1 MTKKSSFLNQKSF
14 KSLPNLLQQ
23 WWVWFAVIFVLT
35 FISFWPSFF
44 SAIVNI
50 ETHIIIHGISAISW
64 MLLAVVQAWLIKS
77 KWRKHHR
84 TIGYTSLVLAVILV
98 LSGLQVLQT
107 MLFKDHSVD
116 GSHPLLAI
124 KFLYAD
130 LTGLF
135 LFSSFLWLAIKAA
148 RSRDFSL
155 HMRLMACTAIIPL
168 EAALERTYIYGT
180 PSLVPNFN
188 IAFYTSVIT
197 LIVLMTLLVG
207 IDRWRKKSRWPY
219 ATLLAYYL
227 ITLLTVDLIAQTEW
241 FKSFAVFY
249 ANL

>member
-1 MTKKSSFLNQKSF
+1 MTKSLRSMSSW
-14 KSLPNLLQQ
+14 LQQ
-23 WWVWFAVIFVLT
+23 WWVWFAAIFILT

-64 MLLAVVQAWLIKS
+64 MLLAVVQAWLIKNR
-77 KWRKHHR
+77 WRKHHR
-84 TIGYTSLVLAVILV
+84 TLGYASLVLAVILV
-98 LSGLQVLQT
+98 LSGLRVLQT
-107 MLFKDHSVD
+107 MLLKDNSVD
-116 GSHPLLAI
+116 GSNPLLAI

-130 LTGLF
+130 ITALF
-135 LFSSFLWLAIKAA
+135 LFCTFLWLAIKAA
-148 RSRDFSL
+148 RQGDFSL

-188 IAFYTSVIT
+188 VAFYTSVIT
-197 LIVLMTLLVG
+197 LIVLMATLVV
-207 IDRWRKKSRWPY
+207 IERWRKRSRWPY
-219 ATLLAYYL
+219 AALLVYYVSM
-227 ITLLTVDLIAQTEW
+227 LLTVDIIVQTEW
-241 FKSFAVFY
+241 FNSFAIFY